1 MHRLLEKY
9 SNHDSDK
16 AVGKNSAFSSLQLF
30 SREVEKLQRIYRPS
44 PSPENPQPS
53 TFLST
58 LTRKLSSF
66 QLLLNVYTAGAIV
79 RFLLFSA
86 CLRAQIDCKLYRYD
100 LLMDAFNARRTYDQY
115 LAACSA
121 AFGAFVL
128 YIYHLNYF
136 SLNWPLAEELWRIV
150 VSSNETNMKL
160 QKVQQDQQQVVVVT
174 ADLDDQEK
182 EVEEDGKPSKKFKSA
197 EKRSGLQ
204 LFFKYEAPIHAIL
217 LVLFGLVLLSR
228 QLQFYRFALIR
239 RYSSLQTGILLLD
252 GSMMII
258 LNITLLKCAIFEEYT
273 VLLFCG
279 EYLRLFRENTAK
291 LVRLKIQGQSRSS
304 SVFAAGVSSGSL
316 FQLFRRHFEYT
327 KAVEYFNRVKVSR
340 VMFGYIAAVLP
351 LNIYLLQAVI
361 FKRANAVSSNY
372 KVSVAFQ
379 TFILFTST
387 LPMSHIYEAVRRP
400 AKLMDRFQILASG
413 TSVLGSANQRRGVH
427 RGVLAVK
434 FGILNFYE
442 YLTDDASGKCFSLG
456 SMAAIKSTNLL
467 KVLEKKGKEKTSSV
481 LILFFL

>member
-16 AVGKNSAFSSLQLF
+16 VVGKNSAFSSLQLF
-30 SREVEKLQRIYRPS
+30 SREVEKLQRIYRPL
-44 PSPENPQPS
+44 PSPENPPQPS

-58 LTRKLSSF
+58 LTRKLSPF
-66 QLLLNVYTAGAIV
+66 QLLLKVYTAGAIV

-136 SLNWPLAEELWRIV
+136 SLSWPLAEELWRIV
-150 VSSNETNMKL
+150 VSSKETNMKL
-160 QKVQQDQQQVVVVT
+160 QKVQQDQQQVV
-174 ADLDDQEK
+174 ADVDDQENK
-182 EVEEDGKPSKKFKSA
+182 VKEDGKPSKKSLSA
-197 EKRSGLQ
+197 EKRNGLQ

-239 RYSSLQTGILLLD
+239 RYSPLQTGILLLD

-291 LVRLKIQGQSRSS
+291 LVRLKIQGQRSS
-304 SVFAAGVSSGSL
+304 SVFVVGVSSGGL

-413 TSVLGSANQRRGVH
+413 SSVLGSANQRKGVH

-467 KVLEKKGKEKTSSV
+467 KVLVKIVNCELKRPQVS
-481 LILFFL
+481 